1 MNKVATF
8 QIGKNGITATVLQT
22 LARMLEDHKFI
33 RIAAL
38 PASGRD
44 RSSIKTMADALVTQL
59 IPLGVTCS
67 YTVIGFTIILRK
79 HVNLQPKKK

>member
-8 QIGKNGITATVLQT
+8 QIGKNGITANVLQT
-22 LARMLEDHKFI
+22 LTRMLETHKFI

-38 PASGRD
+38 QASGRN
-44 RSSIKTMADALVTQL
+44 RESIKTMADSLVSQL
-59 IPLGVTCS
+59 PIPCT

-79 HVNLQPKKK
+79 RAEPIKHRR